1 MTKLYDGKK
10 KPTIKDI
17 AKILNVSHV
26 AVSRALRDANDISD
40 SLKER
45 VRLIADEIGYI
56 PNASARSL
64 SSKNSNHNIG
74 MIVPSIGAETAYNE
88 AFQAISAQALEKG
101 HSVFL
106 GVSNRDKELEK
117 IYCRNMCENR
127 VGALIIAP
135 VSSEI
140 GRIKDVCKDLL
151 PVIFIGGKVEF
162 NEPNCVKFNYKHS
175 AEIAVNY
182 LYNLGHKKIALFLYN
197 PENNTIL
204 QKKEGYIEAMN
215 KLKLDP
221 KVYIEGHSSDTYEA
235 GYKLVEN
242 IIKEDNLPTAIWCA
256 SDLMAMGV
264 IDSLKKHNISI
275 PKDISVMGH
284 DNLYFSK
291 FKPYNL
297 TTFNIPKKEMGE
309 AAVNIALSLMG
320 DIKKSVQTKVEFT
333 ADLVERKSTGPLIT
347 YDYR

>member
-1 MTKLYDGKK
+1 MKKLYDGEK

-17 AKILNVSHV
+17 AKILSVSHV
-26 AVSRALRDANDISD
+26 AVSRALRDADDISD
-40 SLKER
+40 SLKKR
-45 VRLIADEIGYI
+45 VRAVADEIGYI

-88 AFQAISAQALEKG
+88 AFQAISSQAVKRG

-106 GVSNRDKELEK
+106 GVSNRDLELEK

-140 GRIKDVCKDLL
+140 EKIKDVCKGLL
-151 PVIFIGGKVEF
+151 PVIFIGGKVDF
-162 NEPNCVKFNYKHS
+162 NESNCVKFNYKHS
-175 AEIAVNY
+175 AKIAVKH
-182 LYNLGHKKIALFLYN
+182 LYNLGHRKIALFLYN
-197 PENNTIL
+197 PMNNTIL
-204 QKKEGYIEAMN
+204 QKKAGYLETMK
-215 KLKLDP
+215 KLSLTP
-221 KVYIEGHSSDTYEA
+221 NVYIYGDSSDTYEA
-235 GYKLVEN
+235 GYKLIEKIVKEN
-242 IIKEDNLPTAIWCA
+242 DLPTAIWCA

-264 IDSLKKHNISI
+264 IDSLKKHNIKI
-275 PKDISVMGH
+275 PEEISVIGH
-284 DNLYFSK
+284 DDLYFSK
-291 FKPYNL
+291 FRPYNL
-297 TTFNIPKKEMGE
+297 TTFNIPKREMGE

-320 DIKKSVQTKVEFT
+320 DIKKSIPTKVEFT
-333 ADLVERKSTGPLIT
+333 ANLIERTSTGPLIT